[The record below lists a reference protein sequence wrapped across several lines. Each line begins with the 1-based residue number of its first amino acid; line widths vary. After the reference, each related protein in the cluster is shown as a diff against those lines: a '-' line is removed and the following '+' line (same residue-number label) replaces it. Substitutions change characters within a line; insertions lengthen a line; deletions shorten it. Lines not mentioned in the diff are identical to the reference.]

1 MGYTVENWVKGGKHQ
16 EVRDYDDSMKAHL
29 KGNGWARVTS
39 RDDWSP
45 HTEKKKTTKKTTKKS
60 E

>member
-1 MGYTVENWVKGGKHQ
+1 MAYKVENWVKGGQHR
-16 EVRDYDDSMKAHL
+16 EVRDSDTALKEHL
-29 KGNGWARVTS
+29 MGNGWARVTT

-45 HTEKKKTTKKTTKKS
+45 FVEKKKTTKKTTKKS

>member
-1 MGYTVENWVKGGKHQ
+1 MVYKVENWVKGGQHR
-16 EVRDYDDSMKAHL
+16 EVRDSDTALKEHL
-29 KGNGWARVTS
+29 TGNGWARVAT

-45 HTEKKKTTKKTTKKS
+45 FVEKKKTTKKTTKKS

>member
-29 KGNGWARVTS
+29 ESNGWTRVTN

-45 HTEKKKTTKKTTKKS
+45 YVEKKKATKKTTKKS